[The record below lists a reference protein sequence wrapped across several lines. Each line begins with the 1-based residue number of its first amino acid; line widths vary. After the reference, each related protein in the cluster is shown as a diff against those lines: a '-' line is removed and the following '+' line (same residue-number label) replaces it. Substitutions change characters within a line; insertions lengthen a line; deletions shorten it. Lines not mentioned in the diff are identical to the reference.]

1 MYIDRQTDKGKTSA
15 CINPV
20 LSFRVRN
27 NVRLM
32 LEVGSGLGIR
42 VIIKVIVTFEMIL
55 RVRLR
60 FPLSKQWKSADT
72 IVFLDR

>member
-1 MYIDRQTDKGKTSA
+1 MYIYRQTDKGKTSA
-15 CINPV
+15 YINPV

-27 NVRLM
+27 NVTFM

-42 VIIKVIVTFEMIL
+42 VIIKVIVTFEMIF

-60 FPLSKQWKSADT
+60 FPLSKQWKSADK
-72 IVFLDR
+72 IVFS